1 MDMSLG
7 DRMKDYESLASTR
20 LMRKLP
26 VVIRLDGKGFS
37 KYTKTLNRPFDGDF
51 AAAMISTTERLCNEI
66 QGSVIGYTQSD
77 EISIILQDWKQYNTD
92 CWYGYN
98 TQKIV
103 SVAASICTATFNS
116 VFKHPSSKELAFF
129 DARAFN
135 LPSVDEVINYLIFRS
150 NDCARNSVTM
160 LSSAYYSHKELMNKS
175 GAQKQDMLMA
185 KGINWNNLQPH
196 YKRGSCVVKVDGTFT
211 PNLDTPLF
219 TQNRDYIASQF
230 IF

>member
-98 TQKIV
+98 T
-103 SVAASICTATFNS
+103 
-116 VFKHPSSKELAFF
+116 
-129 DARAFN
+129 
-135 LPSVDEVINYLIFRS
+135 
-150 NDCARNSVTM
+150 
-160 LSSAYYSHKELMNKS
+160 LS
-175 GAQKQDMLMA
+175 
-185 KGINWNNLQPH
+185 
-196 YKRGSCVVKVDGTFT
+196 
-211 PNLDTPLF
+211 
-219 TQNRDYIASQF
+219 
-230 IF
+230 